1 MYDVWNGRV
10 EVERWRDVGEWKGSE
25 RREMKNANIENLV
38 AKIRQIAYDL
48 HVYLGNGFL
57 EKVYANGL
65 VHRLRKAGFLVEV
78 QKPLRVFDSDG
89 FCLGEYFADLV
100 VEGLVVV
107 ELKAVQSIANEH
119 YAQILNYLKITGAP
133 AGLLI
138 NFGSFKFEVRTVI
151 PHSAPSTPLSNTPTP
166 TTTST
171 SLHFYTAKTPHPI
184 LSSRLHFPSDFSA
197 FSTTFSPSR
206 NSALR
211 ARHSSPCRP
220 RRCRLCRSAA

>member
-1 MYDVWNGRV
+1 
-10 EVERWRDVGEWKGSE
+10 
-25 RREMKNANIENLV
+25 MKNADIENLV

-65 VHRLRKAGFLVEV
+65 IHRLRKAGFLVEV

-119 YAQILNYLKITGAP
+119 YAQILNYLKVTGAP

-138 NFGSFKFEVRTVI
+138 NFGSYKFEVRTVI
-151 PHSAPSTPLSNTPTP
+151 PRFTSSTHLHSQQTPTSISTLLHGQNTRPPLTQSTSSTPLHGSNPPEPLTQPTSS
-166 TTTST
+166 TLLHGQNTS
-171 SLHFYTAKTPHPI
+171 
-184 LSSRLHFPSDFSA
+184 
-197 FSTTFSPSR
+197 
-206 NSALR
+206 
-211 ARHSSPCRP
+211 
-220 RRCRLCRSAA
+220 

>member
-1 MYDVWNGRV
+1 
-10 EVERWRDVGEWKGSE
+10 
-25 RREMKNANIENLV
+25 MKNTDIENLV

-57 EKVYANGL
+57 EKVYSNGL

-78 QKPLRVFDSDG
+78 QKPLRVYDSDG

-138 NFGSFKFEVRTVI
+138 NFGSYKFEVRTVI
-151 PHSAPSTPLSNTPTP
+151 PRFDRPTPISTSTPLHSQP
-166 TTTST
+166 TTSISPLLHGQQPTNPISSST
-171 SLHFYTAKTPHPI
+171 LLHG
-184 LSSRLHFPSDFSA
+184 
-197 FSTTFSPSR
+197 
-206 NSALR
+206 
-211 ARHSSPCRP
+211 
-220 RRCRLCRSAA
+220 

>member
-1 MYDVWNGRV
+1 
-10 EVERWRDVGEWKGSE
+10 
-25 RREMKNANIENLV
+25 MKNTDIENLV

-89 FCLGEYFADLV
+89 FCLGEYFADLI

-138 NFGSFKFEVRTVI
+138 NFGSYKFEVRTVI
-151 PHSAPSTPLSNTPTP
+151 PRFDRSTPISTSTPLHGKNTPASTSPLLHGHATTSISTSTPLHGQHP
-166 TTTST
+166 TTPISTST
-171 SLHFYTAKTPHPI
+171 LLHG
-184 LSSRLHFPSDFSA
+184 
-197 FSTTFSPSR
+197 
-206 NSALR
+206 
-211 ARHSSPCRP
+211 
-220 RRCRLCRSAA
+220 

>member
-1 MYDVWNGRV
+1 MGCEWPCRSV
-10 EVERWRDVGEWKGSE
+10 EVERCWKRKGRE
-25 RREMKNANIENLV
+25 KREMKNTDIENLV

-78 QKPLRVFDSDG
+78 QKPLRFFDNDG

-171 SLHFYTAKTPHPI
+171 SLHFYTAEPIPAPTTPT
-184 LSSRLHFPSDFSA
+184 
-197 FSTTFSPSR
+197 STTPSTH
-206 NSALR
+206 L
-211 ARHSSPCRP
+211 HG
-220 RRCRLCRSAA
+220 

>member
-1 MYDVWNGRV
+1 
-10 EVERWRDVGEWKGSE
+10 
-25 RREMKNANIENLV
+25 MKNTDIENLV

-138 NFGSFKFEVRTVI
+138 NFGSYKFEVRTVI
-151 PHSAPSTPLSNTPTP
+151 PRFDRSTPISASTLLHGKNTPTSISPLLHGQQP
-166 TTTST
+166 TNPISSST
-171 SLHFYTAKTPHPI
+171 LLHG
-184 LSSRLHFPSDFSA
+184 
-197 FSTTFSPSR
+197 
-206 NSALR
+206 
-211 ARHSSPCRP
+211 
-220 RRCRLCRSAA
+220 